1 MLRNRGFRSNS
12 DSSSTTRPHE
22 SAKLAIRLVSCEL
35 VVDVYKRYLRA
46 FSLEERI
53 ILAIRFVSA
62 MVPLA
67 NNSA

>member
-1 MLRNRGFRSNS
+1 MSY
-12 DSSSTTRPHE
+12 
-22 SAKLAIRLVSCEL
+22 EL

-53 ILAIRFVSA
+53 ILAIRFLSA